1 MFQPREESAE
11 EKILASGGKWPS
23 FPDHPEK
30 KGSWYLLKVPG
41 RWDARGAFYMYDFSR
56 KKVDKIGGRTRSAY
70 SQGWIRR
77 TFFVPET
84 WKDKEISLEFSGI
97 NRDARL
103 FLNGRRVCD
112 FSLSTKVMI
121 SPWLVYGKKNDL
133 SLFVSLKSLPLSPEH
148 SRYKEYCGFRRGDG
162 ADWWF
167 NWNPGPG
174 ISGNVF
180 LNVRPRNVSL
190 DNLRIVTTTND
201 KKILAAAELTNRTK
215 QTQIFRLDGRISRQ
229 SKTLFQL
236 PGVTVKLAPGSTRS
250 ISLSGIWKDAV
261 FWSPEH
267 PNLFRFHLYLR
278 DSQGIPQDELST
290 RFGFR
295 DIKIQG
301 SDFLLNGK
309 KIHLKFLSSQLRIAE
324 KTDEEIRKILQEL
337 KRLHFNGL
345 LYESLDERVL
355 NLCDELGLMVSLRH
369 VFPPLVRGGDYLP
382 GVPNQGIPFA
392 AYLSTKY
399 ADARTELESTISE
412 VVRKFRNHPSLVI
425 WMLNPLL
432 CWNPD
437 WINPNRIDE
446 ETRQSDVVLA
456 SLREEAFLRREDP
469 TRIVIQSMGSNTGAV
484 ISCNPYPTFSNQPD
498 EWADWPMRW
507 AEHRKKPLLL
517 EEVALPFVF
526 NFASFH
532 SSSKKR
538 FNSWT
543 EMRQLFY
550 EHAARYFGDPIYS
563 SADASMSDLAWHTLS
578 NGIQKKPDGSSFY
591 PLNPAAEAAHAYWLR
606 RCGLAWRLYDISG
619 IWPFQ
624 SHQLYY
630 SNGKGAKRDYAYKDI
645 TTPGIKNDY
654 GIPETFTHV
663 NRIFAEQK
671 RIQQPFLAW
680 IAGRPE
686 RFTSLEHNYY
696 SGEEL
701 IKQLIFS
708 NHHENPVKIH
718 AEYRITEGDRI
729 LFSSQWSGEIQ
740 SGENFRLPFRWR
752 LPTFSKRNRLSLELT
767 ARSGGETSRDTFQF
781 TVFPREKTIST
792 SDVTLYDEYGT
803 TERLL
808 QKMEIPY
815 RKFTTSSA
823 MAGTLV
829 VGNNS
834 FTEQFL
840 SRIPDLKQKLQAGL
854 TLLVMNQNKD
864 TVLGPYLEERRA
876 RHVFLKDPQHP
887 ILQGIQPEDL
897 LHWRGE
903 SDVAEAYPES
913 RTAVHRDR
921 FMHWGQEGTVSSYV
935 LDKPY
940 SGRFRIL
947 LDCDADLSRTVL
959 MEYLLG
965 KGRLIFCQLDLDSRF
980 GKDPVATRLTERLLA
995 YAAKP
1000 EQTVRKKVVFI
1011 GQEMLKGTL
1020 EGLGFRFQKIPWKK
1034 ADVLISADSTLAPEE
1049 LNRFVSGGGTLLFL
1063 GNSNR
1068 QYCAFGIPVPESTLC
1083 RLAAYDPSPY
1093 LRGIGNSDFYLNP
1106 AMSPALFPGRYAFLC
1121 KKTGKGTVSAFS
1133 LLPEQFQEYAS
1144 RIKIKRVLS
1153 VLLTNLGAE
1162 GVDEISFHTDKESGM
1177 LTGRK
1182 VAFLT
1187 DPEEQG
1193 LRKGYHLPEFPDST
1207 WKHIK
1212 LGFDWE
1218 GQGINMNNPRY
1229 KNASAPYDGDAWYRV
1244 RVFIPGS
1251 WKGKPIVF
1259 HADSIDDL
1267 DWVWLNGIPVG
1278 HTGMEN
1284 PEYWAVPRN
1293 YRISE
1298 KAIRFGKENLLA
1310 IRVRDLRGNG
1320 GVLNAVYLAPE
1331 GAPPAKDALWER
1343 PRREIRDFDP
1353 NFWRQW

>member
-11 EKILASGGKWPS
+11 EKILAAGGIWPS

-30 KGSWYLLKVPG
+30 KGTWYLLKVPG

-56 KKVDKIGGRTRSAY
+56 EKVDKIGGRTRSAY

-77 TFFVPET
+77 TFFVPEA
-84 WKDKEISLEFSGI
+84 WKEKEISLDFSGI

-103 FLNGRRVCD
+103 FLNGVRVCD
-112 FSLSTKVMI
+112 FSLSTKVTI
-121 SPWLVYGKKNDL
+121 SPWLLYGKENDL
-133 SLFVSLKSLPLSPEH
+133 TLFVSLKSLPLSPEH
-148 SRYKEYCGFRRGDG
+148 SKFKEYCGFRRGDG

-167 NWNPGPG
+167 NWNSGPG

-180 LNVRPRNVSL
+180 LDVLPRDARL
-190 DNLRIVTTTND
+190 DDLRIVTTTAD
-201 KKILAAAELTNRTK
+201 RKILATAELTNRTK
-215 QTQIFRLDGRISRQ
+215 QTQTFLLDGRISKQ
-229 SKTLFQL
+229 SKTFFQL
-236 PGVTVKLAPGSTRS
+236 PGITVKLAPDSTRS
-250 ISLSGIWKDAV
+250 ISLSGIWKDAM
-261 FWSPEH
+261 FWSPEN
-267 PNLFRFHLYLR
+267 PNLFDFHLCLR
-278 DSQGIPQDELST
+278 DSRGRPLDELST

-295 DIKIQG
+295 DIKIRSG
-301 SDFLLNGK
+301 DFLLNGK
-309 KIHLKFLSSQLRIAE
+309 KIHLKFLSSQIRIAE
-324 KTDEEIRKILQEL
+324 KTDEEIREILQEL

-345 LYESLDERVL
+345 LYEALDERVL
-355 NLCDELGLMVSLRH
+355 NLCDELGLLVSLRH
-369 VFPPLVRGGDYLP
+369 VFSPLVRGGDYLP
-382 GVPNQGIPFA
+382 GVPNRGIPFA

-399 ADARTELESTISE
+399 ADARRELESTISR

-432 CWNPD
+432 CWNPN

-507 AEHRKKPLLL
+507 AERRIKPLLL

-538 FNSWT
+538 FNSWG

-550 EHAARYFGDPIYS
+550 EQAARYFGDPIYA

-578 NGIQKKPDGSSFY
+578 NGIRENPDGSSFY
-591 PLNPAAEAAHAYWLR
+591 PLNPAAEAAHAFWLR

-624 SHQLYY
+624 SHQLYF
-630 SNGKGAKRDYAYKDI
+630 SNGKGAKRDYVYKDI

-663 NRIFAEQK
+663 NRIFEEQK
-671 RIQQPFLAW
+671 HIQKPFLAW

-701 IKQLIFS
+701 IKQLVFS
-708 NHHENPVKIH
+708 NHHENTAKVD
-718 AEYRITEGDRI
+718 AEYRITEGGRI

-740 SGENFRLPFRWR
+740 AGENFCLPFRRR
-752 LPTFSKRNRLSLELT
+752 LPEVSQRTRLSLELT
-767 ARSGGETSRDTFQF
+767 ARTAGETCHDTFQL
-781 TVFPREKTIST
+781 TVFPREKTPPGAK
-792 SDVTLYDEYGT
+792 VTLYDEFGT

-808 QKMEIPY
+808 KKMGIPY
-815 RKFTTSSA
+815 QAFTSSSSLT
-823 MAGTLV
+823 GTLV

-840 SRIPDLKQKLQAGL
+840 RRVPDLKQKLQEGL

-864 TVLGPYLEERRA
+864 TILGPYLEERRA
-876 RHVFLKDPQHP
+876 RHVFMKDPQHP
-887 ILQGIQPEDL
+887 VLQRVLPEDL

-903 SDVAEAYPES
+903 SDAAEAYPDS
-913 RTAVHRDR
+913 GTAVHRDR
-921 FMHWGQEGTVSSYV
+921 FMHWGQEGTVSTFV

-980 GKDPVATRLTERLLA
+980 GKDPVATRLTEQLFA
-995 YAAKP
+995 YASKP
-1000 EQTVRKKVVFI
+1000 EAAARKKVVFV
-1011 GQEMLKGTL
+1011 GKETLKGSL
-1020 EGLGFRFQKIPWKK
+1020 EALGFRFRKIPWKE

-1049 LNRFVSGGGTLLFL
+1049 LHRFVSEGGTLLFL
-1063 GNSNR
+1063 GSTNR
-1068 QYCAFGIPVPESTLC
+1068 QYGAFGLPDPKDTPC
-1083 RLAAYDPSPY
+1083 RLAVYDPSPC
-1093 LRGIGNSDFYLNP
+1093 LRGIGNSDFYFNP
-1106 AMSPALFPGRYAFLC
+1106 AMSPALFPGRSAFLC
-1121 KKTGKGTVSAFS
+1121 RKTGKGMVSAFP
-1133 LLPEQFQEYAS
+1133 LIPEQFPEYAS

-1153 VLLTNLGAE
+1153 TLLTNLGAE
-1162 GVDEISFHTDKESGM
+1162 GVDEITLHTKKESGI

-1193 LRKGYHLPEFPDST
+1193 LRKGYHLPEFPDSS
-1207 WKHIK
+1207 WKQIK
-1212 LGFDWE
+1212 MGFDWE
-1218 GQGINMNNPRY
+1218 GQGITMDNPGY
-1229 KNASAPYDGDAWYRV
+1229 KNAATPYDGDAWYRV
-1244 RVFIPGS
+1244 RIFIPTS
-1251 WKGKPIVF
+1251 WKGKRIVF

-1267 DWVWLNGIPVG
+1267 DWVWFNGTPVG
-1278 HTGMEN
+1278 HTGMNN
-1284 PEYWAVPRN
+1284 PGYWMVPRN
-1293 YRISE
+1293 YTIPE

-1310 IRVRDLRGNG
+1310 VRVRDLRGNG
-1320 GVLNAVYLAPE
+1320 GILNTVSLAPE
-1331 GAPPAKDALWER
+1331 GAAPAKDALWER